1 MTAIGI
7 AVGCATIRTSEKEM
21 NCLRRIAPRVV
32 SHARA
37 QNSSRVTENGLI
49 DWTAIC
55 KDARSLES
63 MRACRLRDHSA
74 SSEAGSHTV
83 DDSLSGFPV
92 SLGYP
97 FLVTT
102 KSEILRTESHS
113 ARTDLKLS
121 GPESS
126 ASRTSCK

>member
-7 AVGCATIRTSEKEM
+7 AVGCATIRTAEREM
-21 NCLRRIAPRVV
+21 NGLRRIAPRVV

-74 SSEAGSHTV
+74 SFEAGSHTV
-83 DDSLSGFPV
+83 DDSLSDRK
-92 SLGYP
+92 STRLNSSHLGISYAV
-97 FLVTT
+97 FC
-102 KSEILRTESHS
+102 
-113 ARTDLKLS
+113 LKKKH
-121 GPESS
+121 
-126 ASRTSCK
+126 T